1 MAMNVCAYCE
11 APIAAQR
18 SVGANSNIY
27 LYACAKCLNI
37 SLLRNRSNDLWAD
50 QLETVPD
57 VRETLPPGSVPAEI
71 LGSLR
76 KAADALPMLPEAC
89 QRVVMLAHDPLST
102 MTDIAVA
109 INQDP
114 IIATKLL
121 RLANSV
127 AFGGNREIT
136 NLDQACA
143 RLGIKEI
150 VRTVQS
156 IAYSGLYRA
165 AKPSQRKAMQELWR
179 HTIATSQA
187 AFELARMKC
196 PTQADDMFVA
206 GLVHDLGAVVLS
218 NIIGSSPVTSTS
230 RLRSEPELA
239 HDFAVRHHAMAG
251 IHVIAERGL
260 PNAFAFTTYFHPN
273 PQELPISEP
282 RISVLIVHVAERV
295 AQACGYGF
303 DGGDEVLSVDDPE
316 VAELG
321 LAADD
326 LEAVQAKVTTTVEAL
341 LDVMVS

>member
-1 MAMNVCAYCE
+1 MNVCAYCE
-11 APIAAQR
+11 APLATQR
-18 SVGANSNIY
+18 GAGASNEFY
-27 LYACAKCLNI
+27 LYACEKCLNV
-37 SLLRNRSNDLWAD
+37 SVLRDRSNGLWAD
-50 QLETVPD
+50 QIETVPD
-57 VRETLPPGSVPAEI
+57 IRETLPAGSIPAEV
-71 LGSLR
+71 LGRLR
-76 KAADALPMLPEAC
+76 KAADALPLLPEAC
-89 QRVVMLAHDPLST
+89 QQVVMLAHDPLST
-102 MTDIAVA
+102 MTDIAGA

-114 IIATKLL
+114 VVATKLL

-127 AFGGNREIT
+127 AFAGNHEIT

-165 AKPSQRKAMQELWR
+165 ARPSQRQAMQELWR

-196 PTQADDMFVA
+196 PHHADDMFMA
-206 GLVHDLGAVVLS
+206 GLVHDLGAVVLG
-218 NIIGSSPVTSTS
+218 NIIGSSPVTRTS
-230 RLRSEPELA
+230 RLRSEPKLA
-239 HDFAVRHHAMAG
+239 HDFMVRHHALAG

-282 RISVLIVHVAERV
+282 RMQVLIVHVAERV
-295 AQACGYGF
+295 AEACGYGF
-303 DGGDEVLSVDDPE
+303 DGGAEVLSMDDPE

-321 LAADD
+321 FSSDD
-326 LEAVQAKVTTTVEAL
+326 LAAVQARVTDTVEHL
-341 LDVMVS
+341 LDVVAA